1 MLAVGVDGVVVVVMG
16 VALVCAV
23 VVMGV
28 PVVMVPVVGSS
39 RGRGWRAPAAARAP
53 RSPGVPVFDVMHV
66 SFHSLMK
73 DQWALGLNGCEKRVR
88 CTGRDIPLH

>member
-1 MLAVGVDGVVVVVMG
+1 MLPVGVDGVVVVVLG
-16 VALVCAV
+16 VVVLCVAV
-23 VVMGV
+23 V
-28 PVVMVPVVGSS
+28 PVAGSS
-39 RGRGWRAPAAARAP
+39 RGRGWSSPRFGEGCGLPA
-53 RSPGVPVFDVMHV
+53 VPVFDVMHV